1 MAKRRGKTFFP
12 IKIPINTL
20 SGGVGRQAPTKR
32 LPSEVEDMDNMF
44 CTTERSIDK
53 RNGFAPLGEL
63 GVDLGIDPS
72 NKNLWFNWFFVGDTQ
87 RYLFVID
94 FSATLESNQL
104 FWAFKIDT
112 ESGEVVAQNVDT
124 DLEEAVRKYITHD
137 HGGNNAKDIL
147 RSVSVGSSLLILN
160 TSVKAGFTSDGTDE
174 FLYDLSGNKIPSDG
188 GVESIDYQ
196 GRKIDYQTTTTVDPK
211 GDAEVWTTETDYVWG
226 QKAIDTNDPKP
237 DEVYK
242 YGLWKVKDN
251 LTSLQLP
258 GPSTVGYWTL
268 SNPESGGVGA
278 TATIT
283 INDASLINST
293 TSSNGN
299 HFTLVDALGTVH
311 AFTISTDHDLTINN
325 IIGVQTAQAAS
336 HEGNAAIQFAAAI
349 NDATSTCADMITAFA
364 NEPSTGVV
372 TFIQDLEG
380 EAGNNSENTSYP
392 YYIYSGWLMSSFTG
406 GIGGIDPA
414 GNSPFNRQ
422 DRWERVTETTIT
434 QNPDGEDQT
443 TTVDKYSEFISVE
456 DYTYPDPDKPY
467 LGQAITKF
475 SELRFPPDA
484 NDVIASNSGDA
495 VPQITTETLRA
506 LYPESGSEL
515 GLGKIYYLSESYLGS
530 NPGWYRVIS
539 DTDKPY
545 LENVR
550 TPDEMAIIDQR
561 RMPMQIFLD
570 VANDRWSIRMI
581 DWEPR
586 TSGTK
591 RTNPGPS
598 FFQDRDGNAQQKQI
612 KAIAFYRDRLFLASD
627 DTLISSRL
635 GKFDNLF
642 IGDPSNI
649 TVSDPI
655 DLSVSSN
662 IYTPITFL
670 QPFRDFMFLGTS
682 GDTQYEL
689 IGSENQISPL
699 TAEIAPTSFFPMTT
713 DIEPLLMNNN
723 LFFFSKKRLFIY
735 FGTGSNT
742 INQQA
747 FELSRHV
754 PDYLPT
760 EYSSVTVSSAHN
772 TIFVV
777 EGQASGKKIF
787 CYRNQIANEQIV
799 QNAFFTFT
807 VEEEILGIKAIED
820 DLYIILNSSSNN
832 TSTLQVQ
839 KLSLIPD
846 DENIPRLD
854 NRKLISFPVSS
865 YDIATNKTTFTYPF
879 EFKNAN
885 QIYAVSPETFVGTI
899 IDIEQTGST
908 ETGLTATATGN
919 FTGLQAGW
927 IGTKYTALATLSDIF
942 VRDEENNVVP
952 GTLNLRYGIT
962 RHHKTGNYTL
972 GITRKLRTEKTH
984 TFEPQVVSS
993 RETTLG
999 GSPNELNG
1007 VFKFP
1012 LMGFADDLNIVIS
1025 SDFPHPM
1032 NITNIELTGKFKRV
1046 PHFLTT

>member
-1 MAKRRGKTFFP
+1 MAKKRQGKTFFP
-12 IKIPINTL
+12 IKIPLNTL

-32 LPSEVEDMDNMF
+32 LPSEVEDMNNMF

-53 RNGFAPLGEL
+53 RNGFAPLDGL
-63 GVDLGIDPS
+63 GLDLGIDLS
-72 NKNLWFNWFFVGDTQ
+72 EGKQLWFNWFFVGDEQ

-94 FSATLESNQL
+94 FAASIDDQL
-104 FWAFKIDT
+104 FWVFKIDT
-112 ESGEVVAQNVDT
+112 ESGTIISQDVDMDIENVIHFYLTFGDA
-124 DLEEAVRKYITHD
+124 DS
-137 HGGNNAKDIL
+137 L
-147 RSVSVGSSLLILN
+147 RAVSVGSSLLVLN
-160 TSVKAGFTSDGTDE
+160 TVVMAGFTS
-174 FLYDLSGNKIPSDG
+174 SGEDDFMMYHGGNPSA
-188 GVESIDYQ
+188 VIDTK
-196 GRKIDYQTTTTVDPK
+196 GRKIDYQTTITVDPE
-211 GDAEVWTTETDYVWG
+211 GAAEVWNTESNYVWG
-226 QKAIDTNDPKP
+226 QKAIDTNDPKA

-242 YGLWKVKDN
+242 YGIWKVKDN
-251 LTSLQLP
+251 LTAAQLP
-258 GPSTVGYWTL
+258 GPTTPDYWVDVEGNAIAATANITITNPSVLGDQDSFTLYDTVGTAHVFTIDVTSDLTDNNRVGVKSAKAAGSDAAADALGAIQFNAAINAGTCSDTITSAISPADAAVLILTQDVIGSEGNRENITL
-268 SNPESGGVGA
+268 PFASSGSVTDFTGGVGA
-278 TATIT
+278 
-283 INDASLINST
+283 
-293 TSSNGN
+293 
-299 HFTLVDALGTVH
+299 
-311 AFTISTDHDLTINN
+311 
-325 IIGVQTAQAAS
+325 
-336 HEGNAAIQFAAAI
+336 
-349 NDATSTCADMITAFA
+349 
-364 NEPSTGVV
+364 
-372 TFIQDLEG
+372 
-380 EAGNNSENTSYP
+380 
-392 YYIYSGWLMSSFTG
+392 
-406 GIGGIDPA
+406 IDPEA
-414 GNSPFNRQ
+414 NYPSNRT

-434 QNPDGEDQT
+434 QDPADGSDIVVVE
-443 TTVDKYSEFISVE
+443 DKYTEFISVE

-467 LGQAITKF
+467 LGQSISKF
-475 SELRFPPDA
+475 SELRFPPDD
-484 NDVIASNSGDA
+484 NDVDASNSGE
-495 VPQITTETLRA
+495 QIPPITSQALQA
-506 LYPESGSEL
+506 LYPEIGNVY
-515 GLGKIYYLSESYLGS
+515 GLGKIYYLSEAYLGS

-539 DTDKPY
+539 STDKPY
-545 LENVR
+545 LQNIR
-550 TPDEMAIIDQR
+550 TPDEMSVIDQK

-570 VANDRWSIRMI
+570 VENNRWSIRMV

-591 RTNPGPS
+591 KTNPGPS
-598 FFQDRDGNAQQKQI
+598 FFQDKDGKAQQKQI

-635 GKFDNLF
+635 GKFDDLF

-754 PDYLPT
+754 PNYLP
-760 EYSSVTVSSAHN
+760 SRFWSATVSSAHN

-777 EGQASGKKIF
+777 EGETPGNKIF

-807 VEEEILGIKAIED
+807 VGGKIHSIKAIED
-820 DLYIILNSSSNN
+820 DLYVIVEEHN
-832 TSTLQVQ
+832 TLQIQ
-839 KLSLIPD
+839 KISLIPD
-846 DENIPRLD
+846 SEDIPRLD
-854 NRKLISFPVSS
+854 NKRGTPLASS
-865 YDIATNKTTFTYPF
+865 YDSSTDITTFYFNDYPLQN
-879 EFKNAN
+879 ED
-885 QIYAVSPETFVGTI
+885 QIFVTQPTELQGTV
-899 IDIEQTGST
+899 IDITRGES
-908 ETGLTATATGN
+908 GLTATASGN
-919 FTGLQAGW
+919 FNGAASGW
-927 IGTKYTALATLSDIF
+927 VGNKFLATVTLSDIF
-942 VRDEENNVVP
+942 VRDDENNVIP

-972 GITRKLRTEKTH
+972 GVTRKQRTQKTYV
-984 TFEPQVVSS
+984 FEPNVLDDRTV
-993 RETTLG
+993 EADG
-999 GSPNELNG
+999 NINELNG

-1012 LMGFADDLNIVIS
+1012 LMGFTDDLDITIS
-1025 SDFPHPM
+1025 SSFPHPM